1 MTDAT
6 QQLTPDTTTNPIT
19 LALRWL
25 FSQTSTNVMLIATQ
39 VGIAYGAFWVARDLI
54 PQTFQSIQGHYDK
67 IEDRHEKQIQKQVDA
82 DKQRFDDW
90 RQLLHDI
97 QEGKVADPK
106 NKSAAIFEPMPK
118 HMN

>member
-1 MTDAT
+1 MTDQPPT
-6 QQLTPDTTTNPIT
+6 DTTANPIT

-39 VGIAYGAFWVARDLI
+39 VGIAYGAYWVAKELI
-54 PQTFQSIQGHYDK
+54 PQTFESIQQHYEK
-67 IEDRHEKQIQKQVDA
+67 IEDLHEKQLQRQADT

-90 RQLLHDI
+90 RQLLRDV

-106 NKSAAIFEPMPK
+106 NKSASIFGPMPNK
-118 HMN
+118 GT